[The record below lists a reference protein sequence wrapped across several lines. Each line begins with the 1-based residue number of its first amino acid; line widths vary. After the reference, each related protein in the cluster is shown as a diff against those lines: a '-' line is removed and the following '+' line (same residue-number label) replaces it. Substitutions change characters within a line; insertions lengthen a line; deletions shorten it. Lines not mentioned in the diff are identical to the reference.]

1 MREPNAASRAR
12 LAGWG
17 LVALAL
23 TAFALLNAQTS
34 LMRDDYAY
42 AVNFLTKAPIR
53 SFGDIFESLGIHYQ
67 RVNGRLPVHFLAH
80 LFLWLGKEAFHI
92 LNPLAF
98 GGLVTLICYHACGSL
113 RQIRPGL
120 WLSAFGGLWLLTPA
134 FGESFLWLTGAANYL
149 YGVGLILLY
158 LIPFRRLEE
167 GRALPRHPVP
177 AALAA
182 LAGGV
187 LAGWTNENT
196 ACALI
201 GLIALLIVR
210 RALTKQPLPLW
221 VWTGLLG
228 CVIGLG
234 LMLLAPGELNRLDS
248 AGGFGG
254 PGGLLRR
261 ALGLTWRLLRAFW
274 PGLLA
279 WLALLLAFLRRP
291 ERDLG
296 RLAMPLGWLLAGLAA
311 AYAMAFSPEIPDR
324 VLSGPLV
331 FFLISALSLW
341 RALDWKADAR
351 PALWQTLDRKPG
363 ARPALGLA
371 LGLLCAGSLLFSLA
385 RTLPKL
391 QATAGAFA
399 AREREAAAQLAQ
411 GETQLALPAVH
422 GSGSRFDPAE
432 PEGDL
437 SPDPAHWSN
446 VALARYLGATEVTL
460 REASGMI
467 VAGDGE

>member
-1 MREPNAASRAR
+1 MRDAKAETWKR
-12 LAGWG
+12 LADWG

-23 TAFALLNAQTS
+23 AAFSLLNAETR

-42 AVNFLTKAPIR
+42 AVNFVTKAPIR

-80 LFLWLGKEAFHI
+80 LFLWLGKDAFHL

-113 RQIRPGL
+113 RQVRPWL
-120 WLSAFGGLWLLTPA
+120 WLTAFGGLWLLTPA

-149 YGVGLILLY
+149 YGIGLILLY

-167 GRALPRHPVP
+167 RDALPRRPVL

-201 GLIALLIVR
+201 GLIVLLILR
-210 RALTKQPLPLW
+210 RLLTKNPVPLW
-221 VWTGLLG
+221 VWAGLLG
-228 CVIGLG
+228 CICGLG
-234 LMLLAPGELNRLDS
+234 LMLLAPGELNRLHS

-254 PGGLLRR
+254 PGGLPRR
-261 ALGLTWRLLRAFW
+261 ALDLSWRLLRAFW
-274 PGLLA
+274 PGLLL
-279 WLALLLAFLRRP
+279 WLGLLWAFLRRP
-291 ERDLG
+291 NRDLA
-296 RLAMPLGWLLAGLAA
+296 RLALPLGWLLAGLAA
-311 AYAMAFSPEIPDR
+311 AYAMVFSPEMPDR
-324 VLSGPLV
+324 VWSGPLV

-341 RALDWKADAR
+341 RALDWKPR
-351 PALWQTLDRKPG
+351 PCPALR
-363 ARPALGLA
+363 LA
-371 LGLLCAGSLLFSLA
+371 LNVLCAGALLLSLA
-385 RTLPKL
+385 RTLPRL
-391 QATAGAFA
+391 RATAMSFD

-411 GETQLALPAVH
+411 GAEWLTLPAVH

-437 SPDPAHWSN
+437 SPNPGHWSN
-446 VALARYLGATEVTL
+446 VALARYLGADGVVL
-460 REASGMI
+460 RE
-467 VAGDGE
+467 DRP